1 MASTAQMTIDGVTFD
16 ATTQIKYSKPKVN
29 SVGGK
34 NVNIL
39 NAETNKSLYIT
50 TPLMLTWGV
59 NQYVDE
65 KTGKVTYDMALQ
77 FPSSEY
83 ANEKATAF
91 LENLKTMEEKVKAD
105 AITYS
110 RDWLGKP
117 KVSAEVVDALFTP
130 LLKYPKDKNTSEP
143 DMTKSP
149 TLKVKLNYWEDEFKC
164 ELYDM
169 NEQSLFPNNDGVT
182 PVDLV
187 AKGVN
192 VACVINCGGI
202 WFANGKFGVTWRL
215 LQAVVQP
222 RASMTGK
229 CLIKLSDEEK
239 ASAKTQ
245 VSSMVEEE
253 EEEEGVE
260 VVADT
265 DEEEE
270 DDDNVDVKST
280 AAVEVKQEITSAPEP
295 VVLEPEPPVEPKK
308 KVVRKRTTKAAQAEA

>member
-1 MASTAQMTIDGVTFD
+1 MASSEQMTIDGVTFD
-16 ATTQIKYSKPKVN
+16 PTNHTKYSKPKVN
-29 SVGGK
+29 SLGGK

-39 NAETNKSLYIT
+39 NSETNKSLYLT

-83 ANEKATAF
+83 ANDKTSAF
-91 LENLKTMEEKVKAD
+91 LENIKAMEEKVKAD
-105 AITYS
+105 AITYC

-117 KVSAEVVDALFTP
+117 KISAEVVDALFTP
-130 LLKYPKDKNTSEP
+130 VLKYPKDKNTSEP
-143 DMTKSP
+143 DLTKSP
-149 TLKVKLNYWEDEFKC
+149 TLKVKINFWDDEFKC

-169 NEQSLFPNNDGVT
+169 EEKSLFPNNDGVT
-182 PVDLV
+182 PVELIT
-187 AKGVN
+187 KGVK

-239 ASAKTQ
+239 ASVK
-245 VSSMVEEE
+245 SSSTGVEEE

-270 DDDNVDVKST
+270 DDSEPVQST
-280 AAVEVKQEITSAPEP
+280 VAVEVKQEISSVPVTAVTQPEVP
-295 VVLEPEPPVEPKK
+295 AEPKK
-308 KVVRKRTTKAAQAEA
+308 KVVRKRTSKAVAAEP

>member
-1 MASTAQMTIDGVTFD
+1 MASTEQMTIDGVTFD
-16 ATTQIKYSKPKVN
+16 ASTQIKYSKPKVN

-39 NAETNKSLYIT
+39 NSETNKSLYLT

-59 NQYVDE
+59 NRYVDD
-65 KTGKVTYDMALQ
+65 KTGKVSFDMALQ

-229 CLIKLSDEEK
+229 CLIKLSDEDK
-239 ASAKTQ
+239 AAAKSA
-245 VSSMVEEE
+245 SISMEEA

-260 VVADT
+260 VVDDT

-270 DDDNVDVKST
+270 EDNQAVQST
-280 AAVEVKQEITSAPEP
+280 AAVEVKKEISSVPEP
-295 VVLEPEPPVEPKK
+295 VVLEPEPPTETKK
-308 KVVRKRTTKAAQAEA
+308 KVVRKRSTKAATVDA